1 MLRHALLLVCT
12 NHEEAGVAVDAS
24 TPRARRRPRGRAVR
38 LGAMAVA
45 TVAAGAV
52 VAGCGSATPAA
63 PRTVAVT
70 RGSVSTSVSAVGSVS
85 SGQVNVGFPQGG
97 QLTSVRVGVGDRVE
111 EGQILATID
120 DYAARQS
127 LRQAQAQLDGQEA
140 QLEQAEDS
148 TSVGGARAALEQAQR
163 ILDATERVASSG
175 GAAAGGAAAGGAA
188 GGASGGASP
197 AAASGGAGG
206 GAGGAGGS
214 SAAGDLQVEQAR
226 QGVVQAQNNLDAA
239 EAQRPH
245 TLDAAEAAVD
255 GARAGVNTARQN
267 LENTT
272 LRAPSAGTVTALNG
286 VVGEFVGASSGTT
299 AQAPGGAAAIPGA
312 PAASA
317 ASGAAGAAGGA
328 TPTRP
333 GGAQFVVL
341 DDASA
346 LQVVVPFQEEDAAAI
361 AVGQHVDV
369 AVDAIPDATLGG
381 TVQAVAPSGA
391 AIANVV
397 NYYVTVAL
405 TAPDPRLREG
415 QTARASVVTGQVDNA
430 LTVPN
435 SAVRRQGTSSSV
447 VVVGPG
453 GSTQTTRFNPG
464 LVGTDRTQVLGGLQE
479 NQQVL
484 TTGGRSR

>member
-1 MLRHALLLVCT
+1 VGLDTTARSG
-12 NHEEAGVAVDAS
+12 AGGLA
-24 TPRARRRPRGRAVR
+24 R
-38 LGAMAVA
+38 LGVLA
-45 TVAAGAV
+45 TALAGCV
-52 VAGCGSATPAA
+52 LLAGCGSSAPAT
-63 PRTVAVT
+63 PRTVPVT

-97 QLTSVRVGVGDRVE
+97 QLTSVRVRVGDRVE
-111 EGQILATID
+111 QGQILATVD
-120 DYAARQS
+120 DYAARQA

-140 QLEQAEDS
+140 NLEQAEDS

-163 ILDATERVASSG
+163 ILDATERVARDG
-175 GAAAGGAAAGGAA
+175 AGAAGAA
-188 GGASGGASP
+188 GGAGSAGT
-197 AAASGGAGG
+197 AAASTGG
-206 GAGGAGGS
+206 GAPGAAGAAGAGGGS

-226 QGVVQAQNNLDAA
+226 QGVVQAQTNLDAA

-267 LENTT
+267 LANTT
-272 LRAPSAGTVTALNG
+272 LRAPSDGTVTALNG

-299 AQAPGGAAAIPGA
+299 AQAPGGGAAIPGA

-317 ASGAAGAAGGA
+317 ATGAAGAAGAAGGA
-328 TPTRP
+328 SPTRP

-369 AVDAIPDATLGG
+369 SVDAIPDATLGG
-381 TVQAVAPSGA
+381 SVQAVAPSGA
-391 AIANVV
+391 AISNVV

-415 QTARASVVTGQVDNA
+415 QTARATVVTGQVDSA

-435 SAVRRQGTSSSV
+435 SSVRRQGTSSSV
-447 VVVGPG
+447 VVVGPDG
-453 GSTQTTRFNPG
+453 RQQATRFTPG

-479 NQQVL
+479 NQQIL

>member
-1 MLRHALLLVCT
+1 MALDT
-12 NHEEAGVAVDAS
+12 
-24 TPRARRRPRGRAVR
+24 TPPRARQRPAGRAVR
-38 LGAMAVA
+38 LGAVAVA
-45 TVAAGAV
+45 VVAAGAV

-70 RGSVSTSVSAVGSVS
+70 RGTVSTSVSAVGSVS

-163 ILDATERVASSG
+163 ILDATERVAGSG
-175 GAAAGGAAAGGAA
+175 GAAASGGAGAGAA

-197 AAASGGAGG
+197 AAASGGA
-206 GAGGAGGS
+206 AGGAGGS

-317 ASGAAGAAGGA
+317 ASGAAGAAGGT

-415 QTARASVVTGQVDNA
+415 QTARASVVTGQVDNV

-447 VVVGPG
+447 VVIGPG
-453 GSTQTTRFNPG
+453 GSTQTTRFNAG